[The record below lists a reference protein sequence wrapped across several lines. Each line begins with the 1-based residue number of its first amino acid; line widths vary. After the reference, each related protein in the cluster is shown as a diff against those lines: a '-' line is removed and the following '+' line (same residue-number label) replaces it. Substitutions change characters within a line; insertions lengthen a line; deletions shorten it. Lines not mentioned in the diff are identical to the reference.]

1 MTENIPLK
9 AHITAHIIDDS
20 RLARQELKHLLKQH
34 QSIHVTHEA
43 ANGEQAQ
50 AQMTETLPD
59 VLFLDIQMPGM
70 DGFELL
76 QQLDHVPQVVFVTAY
91 DEYALKAF
99 QHNALDYLQKPI
111 EPEALAR
118 AVAKIEQQHLNRT
131 LTAPLKQR
139 DILGIDDQVF
149 VKDGEQCWFVTLAD
163 IRLFEVS
170 GNYTTLYFDDNQPML
185 NKTLNQLAERLD
197 NSQFFR
203 ANRNQLINLN
213 HITKVEPW
221 MQGMRVHLSAGETIE
236 LSRRQTQ
243 QFKEL
248 MSL

>member
-1 MTENIPLK
+1 MNTKN
-9 AHITAHIIDDS
+9 HISALIIDDS
-20 RLARQELKHLLKQH
+20 RLARQELKHLLNKHPEIQ
-34 QSIHVTHEA
+34 IEA
-43 ANGEQAQ
+43 EVSDAEQAL
-50 AQMTETLPD
+50 AFMKNHNLD

-76 QQLDHVPQVVFVTAY
+76 QQLDQVPQVVFVTAY
-91 DEYALKAF
+91 DEYAIKAF

-111 EPEALAR
+111 EPDALAR
-118 AVAKIEQQHLNRT
+118 AVAKILNQNAL
-131 LTAPLKQR
+131 LTAQKPVDHNR
-139 DILGIDDQVF
+139 ETLGVHDQVF
-149 VKDGEQCWFVTLAD
+149 VKDGEQCWFVTLGD

-170 GNYTTLYFDDNQPML
+170 GNYTTLYFDDNRPML

-197 NSQFFR
+197 DNRFFR

-213 HITKVEPW
+213 HIQKVEPW
-221 MQGMRVHLSAGETIE
+221 IQGIRVHLSGGETIE

>member
-1 MTENIPLK
+1 MNTKN
-9 AHITAHIIDDS
+9 HISAIIVDDS
-20 RLARQELKHLLKQH
+20 RLARQELKHLLNQH
-34 QSIHVTHEA
+34 PEIQVEA
-43 ANGEQAQ
+43 EASDAEHALSLLKNHKV
-50 AQMTETLPD
+50 D

-76 QQLDHVPQVVFVTAY
+76 QKLDQVPQVVFVTAY
-91 DEYALKAF
+91 DEYAIKAF

-111 EPEALAR
+111 EPDALAR
-118 AVAKIEQQHLNRT
+118 AVAKIEHQNTLLKAQKVPTKNRET
-131 LTAPLKQR
+131 LGVQ
-139 DILGIDDQVF
+139 DQVF
-149 VKDGEQCWFVTLAD
+149 VKDGELCWFVTLGD

-170 GNYTTLYFDDNQPML
+170 GNYTTLYFDDNRPML

-197 NSQFFR
+197 DSQFFR

-213 HITKVEPW
+213 HIEKVEPW
-221 MQGMRVHLSAGETIE
+221 IQGIRVYLSGGESIE

>member
-1 MTENIPLK
+1 MNTKN
-9 AHITAHIIDDS
+9 HISALIIDDS
-20 RLARQELKHLLKQH
+20 RLARQELKHLLNKHPEIQ
-34 QSIHVTHEA
+34 IEA
-43 ANGEQAQ
+43 EVSDAEQAL
-50 AQMTETLPD
+50 AFMKNHNLD

-76 QQLDHVPQVVFVTAY
+76 QKLDQVPQVVFVTAY
-91 DEYALKAF
+91 DDYAIKAF

-111 EPEALAR
+111 EPDALAR
-118 AVAKIEQQHLNRT
+118 AVAKILNQNAL
-131 LTAPLKQR
+131 LTAQKPVDHNR
-139 DILGIDDQVF
+139 ETLGVHDQVF
-149 VKDGEQCWFVTLAD
+149 VKDGEQCWFVTLGD

-170 GNYTTLYFDDNQPML
+170 GNYTTLYFDDNRPML

-197 NSQFFR
+197 DNRFFR

-213 HITKVEPW
+213 HIQKVEPW
-221 MQGMRVHLSAGETIE
+221 IQGIRVHLSGGETIE

>member
-1 MTENIPLK
+1 MN
-9 AHITAHIIDDS
+9 AMIIDDS
-20 RLARQELKHLLKQH
+20 RLARQELKHLLEPHPEINVQA
-34 QSIHVTHEA
+34 EA
-43 ANGEQAQ
+43 ANAEQA
-50 AQMTETLPD
+50 LKLINKKIPD

-70 DGFELL
+70 NGFELL
-76 QQLDHVPQVVFVTAY
+76 EQLDQVPQVVFVTAY
-91 DEYALKAF
+91 DEYAIKAF

-111 EPEALAR
+111 EPDALDR
-118 AVAKIEQQHLNRT
+118 AVSKIVQQKSLLKTQQPTEKNRNT
-131 LTAPLKQR
+131 LRLH
-139 DILGIDDQVF
+139 DQVF
-149 VKDGEQCWFVTLAD
+149 VKDGEQCWFVTLGD

-170 GNYTTLYFDDNQPML
+170 GNYTTLYFEDNRPML

-197 NSQFFR
+197 DNQFFR

-213 HITKVEPW
+213 HIQKVEPW
-221 MQGMRVHLSAGETIE
+221 IQGIRVHLSGGETIE

>member
-1 MTENIPLK
+1 MNTKN
-9 AHITAHIIDDS
+9 HISALIIDDS
-20 RLARQELKHLLKQH
+20 RLARQELKHLLNKHPEIQ
-34 QSIHVTHEA
+34 IEA
-43 ANGEQAQ
+43 EVSDAEQAL
-50 AQMTETLPD
+50 AFIKKHNLD

-76 QQLDHVPQVVFVTAY
+76 QKLDQVPQVVFVTAY
-91 DEYALKAF
+91 DEYAIKAF

-111 EPEALAR
+111 EPDALAR
-118 AVAKIEQQHLNRT
+118 AVAKILNQNAL
-131 LTAPLKQR
+131 LTAQKPVDHNR
-139 DILGIDDQVF
+139 ETLGVHDQVF
-149 VKDGEQCWFVTLAD
+149 VKDGEQCWFVTLGD

-170 GNYTTLYFDDNQPML
+170 GNYTTLYFDDNRPML

-197 NSQFFR
+197 DNRFFR

-213 HITKVEPW
+213 HIQKVEPW
-221 MQGMRVHLSAGETIE
+221 IQGIRVHLSGGETIE

>member
-1 MTENIPLK
+1 MTEKSPAK
-9 AHITAHIIDDS
+9 ARISAHIIDDS

-34 QSIHVTHEA
+34 PNIHVSNEA
-43 ANGEQAQ
+43 ANGEQALS
-50 AQMTETLPD
+50 QMTETLPD

-76 QQLDHVPQVVFVTAY
+76 QQLDHAPQVVFVTAY
-91 DEYALKAF
+91 DEYAIKAF

-118 AVAKIEQQHLNRT
+118 AVSKIEQQQLNKAST
-131 LTAPLKQR
+131 TAPKQR
-139 DILGIDDQVF
+139 NILGIDDQVF
-149 VKDGEQCWFVTLAD
+149 VKDGEQCWFVTLGD

-170 GNYTTLYFDDNQPML
+170 GNYTTLYFDDNRPML
-185 NKTLNQLAERLD
+185 NKTLNQLADRLD

-213 HITKVEPW
+213 HIEKVEPW
-221 MQGMRVHLSAGETIE
+221 VQGIRVHLSGGESIE